1 MPNNKNIPYFHEL
14 SLDKMLE
21 NHDWY
26 YQYSD
31 DNRYYKRGS
40 KENDIIHNKI
50 KELGGWCPRIVT
62 MWNKHAPKS
71 METDMEWQDMIKKL

>member
-1 MPNNKNIPYFHEL
+1 MNNKNKTPYFHEL

-31 DNRYYKRGS
+31 DHRYYERGS

>member
-1 MPNNKNIPYFHEL
+1 MPKAKYFHEL

-21 NHDWY
+21 YHDWF

-31 DNRYYKRGS
+31 DHRYYKKGS
-40 KENDIIHNKI
+40 EENKIIHEKI

-71 METDMEWQDMIKKL
+71 MQTDMEWQNKLKNL

>member
-1 MPNNKNIPYFHEL
+1 MNNKNKIPYFHEL

-31 DNRYYKRGS
+31 DNRYYERGS

-71 METDMEWQDMIKKL
+71 METDMEWQNMIKKL

>member
-31 DNRYYKRGS
+31 DNRYYERGS

-50 KELGGWCPRIVT
+50 KELGGWCPRIVK
-62 MWNKHAPKS
+62 MWNNHAPKS

>member
-1 MPNNKNIPYFHEL
+1 MPKTKYFHEL

-21 NHDWY
+21 THDWS

-31 DNRYYKRGS
+31 DHSWYKKGNE
-40 KENDIIHNKI
+40 ENNIIHEKI

-62 MWNKHAPKS
+62 MWNKHAPHKS
-71 METDMEWQDMIKKL
+71 METSMKWQNMIKKL